1 MKLSERDRH
10 DKMTTKRIK
19 TTKRQIK
26 PLKRKNPLKD
36 RVGLEVVCRKDKAEA
51 SLPLG
56 PSDSCVF
63 AVLVSFWSLQCESF
77 TGWTMKTRRG
87 DKRA

>member
-1 MKLSERDRH
+1 
-10 DKMTTKRIK
+10 MTTKRIK

-26 PLKRKNPLKD
+26 PLKRKNPLRD
-36 RVGLEVVCRKDKAEA
+36 RVGSEVVCRKDRAEA
-51 SLPLG
+51 SLPLR
-56 PSDSCVF
+56 PSDLCVF

-77 TGWTMKTRRG
+77 TGWTMKTRGG